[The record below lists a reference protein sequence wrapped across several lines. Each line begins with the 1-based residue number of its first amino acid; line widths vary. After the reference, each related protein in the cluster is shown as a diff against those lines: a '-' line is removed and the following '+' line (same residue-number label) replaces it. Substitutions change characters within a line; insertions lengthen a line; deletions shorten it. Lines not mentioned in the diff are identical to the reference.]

1 MSKRIARLLEESE
14 EKVAKLLQELER
26 VNGLPSHDV
35 RHIAYTHQAI
45 RKKLIDLSLD
55 PDDTTAQE
63 LYHALLVRFDDDS
76 RRFDESYGVVS
87 AIFDDKVA
95 LAAKLLHHS
104 DRMPRA
110 WALKSSA
117 AKDLLRRMPPKRTMK
132 ALNYRSVESLI
143 KRDNLAEVMVAAEV
157 LESGAWHAQFQ
168 RAVSKLDQTDLELRE
183 IKLVVMPSSKWQNIV
198 DENGVMVC
206 IEEAVMTIWPNPDS
220 HNESL
225 LSIMLAFL
233 EELENFG
240 SHLSLK
246 ELFEND
252 DVIGWWADMDHLV
265 ADLKEGNVS
274 LNIRDVRESWTALS
288 GYDARQTLR
297 GRREYWQELI
307 NKYEKK
313 HGLQEIFDGSAMQK
327 IRRLKINAPQP
338 AYEFEYS
345 EEDI

>member
-63 LYHALLVRFDDDS
+63 LYHALLVRFDNDS

-143 KRDNLAEVMVAAEV
+143 KRENLAEVMVAAEV

-206 IEEAVMTIWPNPDS
+206 IEEAVMTIWPNPES

-265 ADLKEGNVS
+265 AELDGEHVS
-274 LNIRDVRESWTALS
+274 LNLKDNALCSLLGNSFAEREL
-288 GYDARQTLR
+288 GHGQHNF
-297 GRREYWQELI
+297 GQELLSRYQ
-307 NKYEKK
+307 KLPPAEA
-313 HGLQEIFDGSAMQK
+313 LFDDSIKQ
-327 IRRLKINAPQP
+327 RVQSLKLAAPQP
-338 AYEFEYS
+338 EFEFA
-345 EEDI
+345 EEFDG